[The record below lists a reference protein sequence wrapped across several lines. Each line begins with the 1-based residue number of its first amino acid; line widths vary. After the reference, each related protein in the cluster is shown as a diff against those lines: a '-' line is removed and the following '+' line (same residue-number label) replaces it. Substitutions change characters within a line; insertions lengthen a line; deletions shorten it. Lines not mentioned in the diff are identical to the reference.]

1 MYQHGGAVVRQDE
14 GHVLDAEGTDE
25 EVFYG
30 LSNALHSVTTTAY
43 SASLAVSSGPNARL
57 LQSFLLLGTWK
68 LVRCGP

>member
-1 MYQHGGAVVRQDE
+1 MVYQHGGAVVRQDE

-43 SASLAVSSGPNARL
+43 SASLAVSSAL
-57 LQSFLLLGTWK
+57 MHACSSHFYCLG
-68 LVRCGP
+68 LGSL